1 MKERKKLYK
10 AGKLW
15 VTATL
20 VAFAGIVV
28 TTTSASADDNTVVA
42 TPQTSQVNSSVP
54 APSTSTATPADAT
67 SATQNTLAQP
77 ANTAVSY
84 AAANTTSWE
93 TTTSTLNGP
102 TKLPSNQVQNPRN
115 YTIGVYRNETLIY
128 TYHPQLGDLFITNQ
142 AGQVVSQPTT
152 AGTYRLQLSQQGL
165 SNMRRVPDLQG
176 YTLQSNVTTT
186 IQLYQPY
193 TPNTQDYQQNYG
205 SLDGYSIRQT
215 SATEAAIHVAGWHA
229 NGASSLMPYGW
240 LIVFDNT
247 RGREIKRVAI
257 DPVNRPDVQAAY
269 RNVYGSLQSGFNQD
283 IIIPLSAAGDDL
295 TIIARYS
302 SDFIN
307 GEGQRIDH
315 WFNRINADHG
325 NHAWIDSV
333 QYVNGHFQVNG
344 WHATNQA
351 LGKNHHTLIIWDAS
365 QGRELTRIPDVAA
378 VARPDLAKAYPTI
391 LGADHAGFSV
401 DVPLLPAMVTDNI
414 QFISRYSSTA
424 DSNRDYVDYW
434 FAPQQLL
441 SDHRNQGYLDS
452 VNVQNGK
459 LHIAG
464 WHATNQ
470 SIGRPYHTLII
481 LNAQTG
487 HELLRYTTKQ
497 YASRPDLTRAFPGI
511 VTAGQSGFNVD
522 LQLVPGM
529 GNQPLQIVSRWSAT
543 QDANS
548 NYVDYWF
555 APVTLYRDTANR
567 ANLDSFAIQGN
578 VVYASGWHAT
588 SQSLG
593 RPYHYLLLFDRTTN
607 REVQRVKVT
616 AANSTRP
623 DVARA
628 FPDTYNAGQS
638 GFNAQF
644 TVQPALNGHELVV
657 LSRWTDD
664 PAGNGN
670 AVDYWFGQTVTP
682 NVPVDKAK
690 QLD

>member
-229 NGASSLMPYGW
+229 SGASSLMPYGW

-257 DPVNRPDVQAAY
+257 DPVNRSDVQAAY

-616 AANSTRP
+616 AANN
-623 DVARA
+623 VARA

>member
-28 TTTSASADDNTVVA
+28 TTTSASADNNTVVA

-186 IQLYQPY
+186 IQLYQLY

-229 NGASSLMPYGW
+229 SGASSLMPYGW

-315 WFNRINADHG
+315 WFNRIN
-325 NHAWIDSV
+325 
-333 QYVNGHFQVNG
+333 
-344 WHATNQA
+344 
-351 LGKNHHTLIIWDAS
+351 
-365 QGRELTRIPDVAA
+365 
-378 VARPDLAKAYPTI
+378 
-391 LGADHAGFSV
+391 ADHAGFSV

-567 ANLDSFAIQGN
+567 ANLDRFAIQGN
-578 VVYASGWHAT
+578 VIYASGWHAT

-593 RPYHYLLLFDRTTN
+593 RPYHYLFLFDRTTN

-616 AANSTRP
+616 AANSARP

-628 FPDTYNAGQS
+628 FPGTYNAGQS

-690 QLD
+690 QLG

>member
-1 MKERKKLYK
+1 M
-10 AGKLW
+10 
-15 VTATL
+15 
-20 VAFAGIVV
+20 
-28 TTTSASADDNTVVA
+28 
-42 TPQTSQVNSSVP
+42 
-54 APSTSTATPADAT
+54 
-67 SATQNTLAQP
+67 
-77 ANTAVSY
+77 
-84 AAANTTSWE
+84 
-93 TTTSTLNGP
+93 
-102 TKLPSNQVQNPRN
+102 QNPRN

-128 TYHPQLGDLFITNQ
+128 TYLPQLGDLFITNQ
-142 AGQVVSQPTT
+142 AGQVVNQPTT
-152 AGTYRLQLSQQGL
+152 ADTCRLQLSQQGL
-165 SNMRRVPDLQG
+165 SNVRRVPDLQG

-229 NGASSLMPYGW
+229 
-240 LIVFDNT
+240 
-247 RGREIKRVAI
+247 
-257 DPVNRPDVQAAY
+257 
-269 RNVYGSLQSGFNQD
+269 
-283 IIIPLSAAGDDL
+283 
-295 TIIARYS
+295 
-302 SDFIN
+302 
-307 GEGQRIDH
+307 
-315 WFNRINADHG
+315 
-325 NHAWIDSV
+325 
-333 QYVNGHFQVNG
+333 
-344 WHATNQA
+344 
-351 LGKNHHTLIIWDAS
+351 
-365 QGRELTRIPDVAA
+365 
-378 VARPDLAKAYPTI
+378 
-391 LGADHAGFSV
+391 
-401 DVPLLPAMVTDNI
+401 
-414 QFISRYSSTA
+414 
-424 DSNRDYVDYW
+424 
-434 FAPQQLL
+434 
-441 SDHRNQGYLDS
+441 
-452 VNVQNGK
+452 
-459 LHIAG
+459 
-464 WHATNQ
+464 TNQ

-481 LNAQTG
+481 LDAQTG

-511 VTAGQSGFNVD
+511 ITAGQSGFNVD

-555 APVTLYRDTANR
+555 TPVTLYRDTAN
-567 ANLDSFAIQGN
+567 LDRFAIQGN

-616 AANSTRP
+616 AANSARP
-623 DVARA
+623 DVART
-628 FPDTYNAGQS
+628 FPGTYNAGQS
-638 GFNAQF
+638 GFNTQF
-644 TVQPALNGHELVV
+644 TVQPALNDHELVV

>member
-1 MKERKKLYK
+1 M
-10 AGKLW
+10 
-15 VTATL
+15 

-42 TPQTSQVNSSVP
+42 TPQTSQVNSSEP

-142 AGQVVSQPTT
+142 AGQVVNQPTT
-152 AGTYRLQLSQQGL
+152 TGTYRLQLSQQGL
-165 SNMRRVPDLQG
+165 SNMRQVPDLQG

-229 NGASSLMPYGW
+229 SGASSLMPYDW

-307 GEGQRIDH
+307 GEGQQIDH

-414 QFISRYSSTA
+414 QFVSRYSSTA

-459 LHIAG
+459 LHIAV

-497 YASRPDLTRAFPGI
+497 YASRPDLTRAFPG
-511 VTAGQSGFNVD
+511 S
-522 LQLVPGM
+522 P
-529 GNQPLQIVSRWSAT
+529 
-543 QDANS
+543 
-548 NYVDYWF
+548 
-555 APVTLYRDTANR
+555 
-567 ANLDSFAIQGN
+567 
-578 VVYASGWHAT
+578 ASMWT
-588 SQSLG
+588 SS
-593 RPYHYLLLFDRTTN
+593 
-607 REVQRVKVT
+607 
-616 AANSTRP
+616 
-623 DVARA
+623 
-628 FPDTYNAGQS
+628 
-638 GFNAQF
+638 
-644 TVQPALNGHELVV
+644 
-657 LSRWTDD
+657 
-664 PAGNGN
+664 
-670 AVDYWFGQTVTP
+670 
-682 NVPVDKAK
+682 
-690 QLD
+690 

>member
-229 NGASSLMPYGW
+229 SGASSLMPYGW

-567 ANLDSFAIQGN
+567 ANLDRFAIQGN
-578 VVYASGWHAT
+578 VIYASGW

-593 RPYHYLLLFDRTTN
+593 RPYHYLFLFDRTTN

-616 AANSTRP
+616 AANSARP

-628 FPDTYNAGQS
+628 FPGTYNAGQS

-690 QLD
+690 QLG

>member
-1 MKERKKLYK
+1 M
-10 AGKLW
+10 
-15 VTATL
+15 
-20 VAFAGIVV
+20 
-28 TTTSASADDNTVVA
+28 
-42 TPQTSQVNSSVP
+42 
-54 APSTSTATPADAT
+54 
-67 SATQNTLAQP
+67 
-77 ANTAVSY
+77 
-84 AAANTTSWE
+84 
-93 TTTSTLNGP
+93 
-102 TKLPSNQVQNPRN
+102 QNPRN

-128 TYHPQLGDLFITNQ
+128 TYLPQLGDLFITNQ
-142 AGQVVSQPTT
+142 AGQVVNQPTT
-152 AGTYRLQLSQQGL
+152 ADTCRLQLSQQGL
-165 SNMRRVPDLQG
+165 SNVRRVPDLQG

-229 NGASSLMPYGW
+229 SGASSLMPYGW

-247 RGREIKRVAI
+247 RGREIKQVAI

-269 RNVYGSLQSGFNQD
+269 RNVYSSLQSGFNQD

-302 SDFIN
+302 SYFIN
-307 GEGQRIDH
+307 GEGQWIDH
-315 WFNRINADHG
+315 WFSRINADHG

-378 VARPDLAKAYPTI
+378 VARPDLAKAYSTI

-452 VNVQNGK
+452 VNVQNSK

-511 VTAGQSGFNVD
+511 ITAGQSGFNVD

-555 APVTLYRDTANR
+555 TPVTLYREPRTARTWTASPSR
-567 ANLDSFAIQGN
+567 ATWFML
-578 VVYASGWHAT
+578 VVGTRRVSRWAG
-588 SQSLG
+588 
-593 RPYHYLLLFDRTTN
+593 RTTTCFFLTG
-607 REVQRVKVT
+607 RLTGK
-616 AANSTRP
+616 S
-623 DVARA
+623 
-628 FPDTYNAGQS
+628 S
-638 GFNAQF
+638 G
-644 TVQPALNGHELVV
+644 
-657 LSRWTDD
+657 SR
-664 PAGNGN
+664 
-670 AVDYWFGQTVTP
+670 
-682 NVPVDKAK
+682 
-690 QLD
+690 

>member
-1 MKERKKLYK
+1 M
-10 AGKLW
+10 
-15 VTATL
+15 

-42 TPQTSQVNSSVP
+42 TPQTSQVNSSEP

-142 AGQVVSQPTT
+142 AGQVVNQPTT
-152 AGTYRLQLSQQGL
+152 TGTYRLQLSQQGL

-215 SATEAAIHVAGWHA
+215 SVTEAAIHVAGWHA
-229 NGASSLMPYGW
+229 SGASSLMPYGW

-247 RGREIKRVAI
+247 RGREIKQVAI

-307 GEGQRIDH
+307 GEGQQIDH

-414 QFISRYSSTA
+414 QFVSRYYSTA

-459 LHIAG
+459 LHIAV

-548 NYVDYWF
+548 NYVDY
-555 APVTLYRDTANR
+555 
-567 ANLDSFAIQGN
+567 
-578 VVYASGWHAT
+578 
-588 SQSLG
+588 
-593 RPYHYLLLFDRTTN
+593 
-607 REVQRVKVT
+607 
-616 AANSTRP
+616 
-623 DVARA
+623 
-628 FPDTYNAGQS
+628 
-638 GFNAQF
+638 
-644 TVQPALNGHELVV
+644 
-657 LSRWTDD
+657 
-664 PAGNGN
+664 
-670 AVDYWFGQTVTP
+670 
-682 NVPVDKAK
+682 
-690 QLD
+690 

>member
-42 TPQTSQVNSSVP
+42 TPQTSQVNSSEP

-142 AGQVVSQPTT
+142 AGQVVNQPTT
-152 AGTYRLQLSQQGL
+152 TGTYRLQLSQQGL

-229 NGASSLMPYGW
+229 SGASSLMPYGW

-307 GEGQRIDH
+307 GEGQQIDH

-414 QFISRYSSTA
+414 QFVSRYSSTA

-459 LHIAG
+459 LHIAV

-511 VTAGQSGFNVD
+511 VTSGQSGFNVD

-548 NYVDYWF
+548 NYVDY
-555 APVTLYRDTANR
+555 
-567 ANLDSFAIQGN
+567 
-578 VVYASGWHAT
+578 
-588 SQSLG
+588 
-593 RPYHYLLLFDRTTN
+593 
-607 REVQRVKVT
+607 
-616 AANSTRP
+616 
-623 DVARA
+623 
-628 FPDTYNAGQS
+628 
-638 GFNAQF
+638 
-644 TVQPALNGHELVV
+644 
-657 LSRWTDD
+657 
-664 PAGNGN
+664 
-670 AVDYWFGQTVTP
+670 
-682 NVPVDKAK
+682 
-690 QLD
+690 

>member
-152 AGTYRLQLSQQGL
+152 AGTYRLQLSQQG
-165 SNMRRVPDLQG
+165 

-229 NGASSLMPYGW
+229 SGASSLMPYGW

-607 REVQRVKVT
+607 REVQRVKAT